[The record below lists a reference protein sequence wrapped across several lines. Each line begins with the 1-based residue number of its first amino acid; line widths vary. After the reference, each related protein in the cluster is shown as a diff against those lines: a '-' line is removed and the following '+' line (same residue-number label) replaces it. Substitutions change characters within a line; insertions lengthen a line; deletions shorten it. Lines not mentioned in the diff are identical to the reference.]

1 MLKKNFARGA
11 FGEIWLAVKR
21 PCLKEETETGDRFF
35 VDSGPNEHQFQES
48 RDTGDIGWR
57 AEGPSSS
64 GDTFILK
71 RIMVLLYFIFENF
84 HT

>member
-21 PCLKEETETGDRFF
+21 PCLKETETGDRFF
-35 VDSGPNEHQFQES
+35 MDSGPKENRFQES

-57 AEGPSSS
+57 AEGPSRS

-71 RIMVLLYFIFENF
+71 RIMVL
-84 HT
+84 